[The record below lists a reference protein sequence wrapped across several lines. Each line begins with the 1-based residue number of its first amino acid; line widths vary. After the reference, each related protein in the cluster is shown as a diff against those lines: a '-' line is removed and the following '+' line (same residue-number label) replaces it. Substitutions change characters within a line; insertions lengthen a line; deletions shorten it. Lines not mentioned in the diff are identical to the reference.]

1 MKILFAG
8 DVVGRPGRRAVAE
21 LYPDLK
27 RKHKIDL
34 FIINGENA
42 AGGSGL
48 TSNIVQDLHDFGV
61 DVITSGDHVWKQKD
75 VLNIIDKDTYLLR
88 PANYPDV
95 SPGRGSTVIN
105 SSNGIPVGIINVLGR
120 IFMQPIDCPFKAVTR
135 EIEKISSQTR
145 IIIVD
150 VHAEATSEKIA
161 MGWHL
166 DGKAT
171 AVIGTHTHVQ
181 TADETVLPGG
191 TAYITDVG
199 MTGPFESVLGREVKP
214 VLKRFITQMPSYFTV
229 ASGDIRLTG
238 VVIDVDEET
247 GRARE
252 IVRIQEQL
260 D

>member
-1 MKILFAG
+1 MRILFAG
-8 DVVGRPGRRAVAE
+8 DVVGRAGRRAVAE

-34 FIINGENA
+34 FIVNGENA

-48 TSNIVQDLHDFGV
+48 TSNIVKDLHDFGV

-88 PANYPDV
+88 PANYPDG

-105 SSNGIPVGIINVLGR
+105 SSSGIPVGIINVLGR

-161 MGWHL
+161 MGWYL
-166 DGKAT
+166 DGKVT
-171 AVIGTHTHVQ
+171 AAIGTHTHVQ

-229 ASGDIRLTG
+229 ASGDIRLAGAGCT
-238 VVIDVDEET
+238 
-247 GRARE
+247 ARKPRPP
-252 IVRIQEQL
+252 VPCRYP
-260 D
+260 